1 MTYGDCFLII
11 CVRNYLKRECA
22 HSDEIIN
29 DLDFWKSVFSLLHP
43 LPVYIFAVVVLVLC
57 FISFFLTFHLLFLF
71 LFSSSYYL
79 LLRLIIF
86 KQVTICSKSHIQSWW
101 LKVSVWLRPEF
112 VPKANNYRP
121 VRLLNLYS
129 FSAEMFTRG
138 LLSNIRSIKLLNH
151 RTEDLCAHMCICV
164 CVCVCVCVHV
174 LSRTSWQW
182 WDCNHWLPGR
192 FPSKPQLTGPFM
204 FLFFVQGLDRA
215 ITSIVKQITA
225 IVLSWGSGKNMP

>member
-1 MTYGDCFLII
+1 MQLMSMFHLKRHRFTYGDCFLII

-29 DLDFWKSVFSLLHP
+29 DLDFWKSVFSLLQP

-57 FISFFLTFHLLFLF
+57 FISFLLTFHLLFLF

-79 LLRLIIF
+79 LLRLIIIF

-101 LKVSVWLRPEF
+101 LKVGVWLRPEF

-121 VRLLNLYS
+121 VGLLNLYS

-138 LLSNIRSIKLLNH
+138 LLSDIRSIKLLNH
-151 RTEDLCAHMCICV
+151 RTEDLCAHVCICMCV
-164 CVCVCVCVHV
+164 CVCVCVRVC
-174 LSRTSWQW
+174 
-182 WDCNHWLPGR
+182 
-192 FPSKPQLTGPFM
+192 FPELAGNDET
-204 FLFFVQGLDRA
+204 A
-215 ITSIVKQITA
+215 ITDYQAGFHQNHSSLD
-225 IVLSWGSGKNMP
+225 LSCFFSLYKALTEP